1 MFDDVLLW
9 FTGVKKFFCGP
20 ESFTPDLAPCVG
32 EAPEIKNYF
41 VAAGTLTLCFC
52 VFTILRCIA
61 MHSSVLRVF
70 LTSLIVYLKGLN
82 SIGILTGG
90 GLGRVVA
97 HWIINGKPD
106 VDVCGFNV
114 DRLHRYQSNPAYRQA
129 RVAESLGNVY
139 KCHYPYKV
147 PQTARGA
154 KRTAVFDRV
163 AQQGAYFRAV
173 SGYET
178 ADFYETDDQGV
189 PLPLR
194 TLENSAGAAADA
206 TAGAGSA
213 VMNAGRDPAHLEY
226 TWGRPSFWKHW
237 EREHRACR
245 EGVCLIDMSFM
256 SKFLIQGR
264 DAGDCINR

>member
-1 MFDDVLLW
+1 M
-9 FTGVKKFFCGP
+9 KKFFCGP
-20 ESFTPDLAPCVG
+20 ESFTPDLSPCVG
-32 EAPEIKNYF
+32 ESPEIANYF
-41 VAAGTLTLCFC
+41 VAAGKCSVSAVNTQHCYYYCLYVMGQYCCLC
-52 VFTILRCIA
+52 VMLICIVC
-61 MHSSVLRVF
+61 MV
-70 LTSLIVYLKGLN
+70 GLN

-97 HWIINGKPD
+97 HWIVNGRPD

-114 DRLHRYQSNPAYRQA
+114 DRLHRYQSNPAYRRD

-163 AQQGAYFRAV
+163 AKEGAYFRAV

-178 ADFYETDDQGV
+178 ADFYEVPGVLPPGGELQVANPDD
-189 PLPLR
+189 PY
-194 TLENSAGAAADA
+194 S
-206 TAGAGSA
+206 GSTI
-213 VMNAGRDPAHLEY
+213 NAGRSAAHLQY
-226 TWGRPSFWKHW
+226 CWDRPSFWAYW

-256 SKFLIQGR
+256 SKFLVQGR
-264 DAGDCINR
+264 DAGACLNR